1 MLWLG
6 LNWPSCCLFS
16 IHPNC
21 SFFLFLA
28 QFWIVQVS
36 YLSFPFI
43 FIIGLLPICLCFI
56 FFSSYFHVCNIHS
69 QLILVYLQIVF
80 ITLCIASCSQSL
92 QELPRY
98 DLKKAPIHRGQG
110 ESEERNSPLQIGV
123 WQFYWAKELTYEA
136 CLGWPQDKEFCTPAC
151 QILKVYIE
159 VLTGISYIYH
169 PDSLNTTFLSQGY
182 ILGAASGKG
191 EGKWNTHS
199 KDRGEVGSLR
209 LLDFSSQDNR
219 QSHLLN
225 DIP

>member
-56 FFSSYFHVCNIHS
+56 FFSRYFHVCNIHS

-80 ITLCIASCSQSL
+80 ITLCIAV
-92 QELPRY
+92 
-98 DLKKAPIHRGQG
+98 
-110 ESEERNSPLQIGV
+110 RNLRRSFPGMIWKRPL
-123 WQFYWAKELTYEA
+123 YT
-136 CLGWPQDKEFCTPAC
+136 
-151 QILKVYIE
+151 
-159 VLTGISYIYH
+159 
-169 PDSLNTTFLSQGY
+169 
-182 ILGAASGKG
+182 
-191 EGKWNTHS
+191 EG
-199 KDRGEVGSLR
+199 RESLR
-209 LLDFSSQDNR
+209 KETAPSRLVCGSFIEQRNLLMRLALGDHKTRSFAHQPAKS
-219 QSHLLN
+219 
-225 DIP
+225 